1 MENFEKLEAKIT
13 RIVEV
18 LQKLRQENVQMLA
31 SYEGLSNKVFE
42 YEEKTKG
49 LTSQNNQLRAEA
61 KTQEAKRNSEQEKM
75 KRKIKGLI
83 EKIDMFEK
91 MGRINS

>member
-18 LQKLRQENVQMLA
+18 LQKLKQENVQMLA

-49 LTSQNNQLRAEA
+49 LTSQNSQLRAEA
-61 KTQEAKRNSEQEKM
+61 KALEQKRNSQQEKM
-75 KRKIKGLI
+75 KKKIKGLI

-91 MGRINS
+91 MA